1 MRINPSTVLRHWYW
15 VMRLLFAKHVSA
27 GSIISNPNARRTVSG
42 SFPKWFSQLM
52 TTVFIISLT
61 TFSAF
66 AQTSAKVNQF
76 SLQQR
81 DGQVII
87 VSPGMNGPAEMAINE
102 SGQALEFSQGE
113 AVLPTAIDAK
123 GQLFLFETEDSGYSL
138 YHIAQKKDGTLR
150 IRHIPLWLSILPPLI
165 AIVLALIFR
174 EVVISLFV
182 GVWVGAFIAGGMRIE
197 SLYYFLLSF
206 LEVVQIYIINALND
220 SGHLSVLIF
229 SLLIGGMVAIISRN
243 GGMAGVVESLT
254 RYARSPRS
262 SQFITWVLGVA
273 IFFDDYAN
281 TLIVG
286 NTMRSVT
293 DKFKVSREK
302 LAYIVDST
310 AAPVAA
316 VAFIT
321 TWIGAELG
329 YIDDGIKQLEG
340 FDAAMTPY
348 AIFIAS
354 LKYSFYPVLT
364 LIFILMLIYTKRDYG
379 PMLKAEKRAFETGEV
394 RATGVEETGE
404 ELEDLSPVKG
414 APLKWQNAVIPVAV
428 VILMTIFGL
437 IDTGIANSYGA
448 LVDAGAAPVSQSW
461 GAVWSA
467 LGGLIDNQDP
477 GFFVKLGTLIGNAD
491 SYIALLWASLSGVT
505 VAIALTLLGKIMK
518 LGETIGTLTTGFK
531 TMLPALIILTLAW
544 SLAATTE
551 NLHTA
556 NFLTT
561 SLQDSLNPYLLPA
574 IIFILAALISFS
586 TGSSWSTMA
595 ILYPIA
601 IPTTWAI
608 SQGLAP
614 DVAMELL
621 LNVIAVTLAA
631 SVLGDHCS
639 PISDTT
645 ILSSLASDCNH
656 IDHVRTQLPYALTVG
671 AFSIVANTVS
681 TMLGG
686 GWLICTAL
694 LLLSLV
700 GLYLIVL
707 RVGKTVEEV

>member
-1 MRINPSTVLRHWYW
+1 MRYY
-15 VMRLLFAKHVSA
+15 LLLLSVIFFVSSLTA
-27 GSIISNPNARRTVSG
+27 QSETDSLPAQDSIPVQIAEPAAPIAEAEPTPVND
-42 SFPKWFSQLM
+42 
-52 TTVFIISLT
+52 ISLQ
-61 TFSAF
+61 A
-66 AQTSAKVNQF
+66 
-76 SLQQR
+76 
-81 DGQVII
+81 DGEQVII
-87 VSPGMNGPAEMAINE
+87 VAEGTNGPGRLLLNEESVDLDFSNGRAILSRE
-102 SGQALEFSQGE
+102 TSPKGE
-113 AVLPTAIDAK
+113 LL
-123 GQLFLFETEDSGYSL
+123 LFQTNDKSYSL
-138 YHIAQKKDGTLR
+138 YHVAQKNDRTLR

-182 GVWVGAFIAGGMRIE
+182 GVWVGAFIAGGIRLE

-206 LEVVQIYIINALND
+206 LEVVQVYIINALND

-229 SLLIGGMVAIISRN
+229 SLLIGGMVAVISRN
-243 GGMAGVVESLT
+243 GGMAGVVQSLT
-254 RYARSPRS
+254 RYARSPKS

-293 DKFKVSREK
+293 DKFRVSREK

-329 YIDDGIKQLEG
+329 YIDDGISQLSG
-340 FDAAMTPY
+340 FDTSLTPY
-348 AIFIAS
+348 AIFISS
-354 LKYSFYPVLT
+354 LKYSFYPILT
-364 LIFILMLIYTKRDYG
+364 LLFILMLIYTQRDFG
-379 PMLKAEKRAFETGEV
+379 PMLKAEQRAKDTGEV
-394 RATGVEETGE
+394 RAIGLEETGE
-404 ELEDLSPVKG
+404 DLEDLSPVPG
-414 APLKWQNAVIPVAV
+414 APLKWHNAVIPVAV

-437 IDTGIANSYGA
+437 VDTGMSSSFSA
-448 LVDAGAAPVSQSW
+448 LADAGAAPASQSW
-461 GAVWSA
+461 GAVWGA
-467 LGGLIDNQDP
+467 LGGITPMDNP
-477 GFFVKLGTLIGNAD
+477 GFFMKLGTLIGNAD
-491 SYIALLWASLSGVT
+491 SYVALLWASLSGVT
-505 VAIALTLLGKIMK
+505 VAILMTLIGRIMK
-518 LGETIGTLTTGFK
+518 LGEAIGTLTTGFK

-544 SLAATTE
+544 SLAATTDD
-551 NLHTA
+551 LHTA
-556 NFLTT
+556 TYLTS
-561 SLQDSLNPYLLPA
+561 SLADSLNPYLMPV
-574 IIFILAALISFS
+574 IIFILSALISFS

-608 SQGLAP
+608 GIAQGMEPGL
-614 DVAMELL
+614 AMELL

-671 AFSIVANTVS
+671 AVSLVANGIS
-681 TMLGG
+681 TLLGG
-686 GWLICTAL
+686 GWLICFIIL
-694 LLLSLV
+694 LASIAV
-700 GLYLIVL
+700 LYLIVL
-707 RVGKTVEEV
+707 RVGKVKQ